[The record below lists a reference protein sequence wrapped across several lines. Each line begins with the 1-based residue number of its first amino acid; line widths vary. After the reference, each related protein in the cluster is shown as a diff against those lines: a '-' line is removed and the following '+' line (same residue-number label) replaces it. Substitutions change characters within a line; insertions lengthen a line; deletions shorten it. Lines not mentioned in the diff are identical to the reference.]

1 MDTANNMQNIAQDNI
16 KWLVAEVKKLTEEN
30 TELREHLKK
39 YTAPSRRRKYYENHK
54 TELLKKAQENEI
66 YKLYKPSKE
75 KKREYNKRYN
85 IKKKNNI
92 DMYNAT
98 NIDNSSTN

>member
-39 YTAPSRRRKYYENHK
+39 YTAPSNCRKYY
-54 TELLKKAQENEI
+54 
-66 YKLYKPSKE
+66 
-75 KKREYNKRYN
+75 
-85 IKKKNNI
+85 
-92 DMYNAT
+92 
-98 NIDNSSTN
+98 